1 MDLLRVEEHALTR
14 NLVQSRETMEF
25 IFNWMAKKGEMKQ
38 ENDQV
43 QLELLHQKIR
53 RLQNQMEHMQ
63 IAFDRLIIKLDHLI
77 LGLAF
82 YWLIMRKGSMK
93 RLRDP
98 RQSYQEWQ
106 VNMNSGVN
114 ETPVN
119 TLCLQHLDEV
129 ECEHALLAGAVV
141 EE

>member
-82 YWLIMRKGSMK
+82 Y
-93 RLRDP
+93 
-98 RQSYQEWQ
+98 
-106 VNMNSGVN
+106 
-114 ETPVN
+114 
-119 TLCLQHLDEV
+119 
-129 ECEHALLAGAVV
+129 
-141 EE
+141 